1 MICLRTCLTCFCA
14 LGLILVATGITASA
28 QGGEPFV
35 ERPASLP
42 FLRLSWVGDPVAEL
56 SPNMQG
62 VIRTAT
68 GNITF
73 LSVHE
78 LGSGYGPPS
87 DFINVEVV
95 IKLDS
100 MPGKAFGFQ
109 LRRGTRYAANKAMLE
124 IVRTAFE
131 EGEPI
136 TIDYV
141 YLNRSNSV
149 ILRVIIVPPE
159 PVQLGYPMYIR
170 LSKRNGPLPLI
181 STTIP
186 KYGSPLDKKEAYR

>member
-1 MICLRTCLTCFCA
+1 MIRLRTCLTCFCA
-14 LGLILVATGITASA
+14 LGMILVATGITASA
-28 QGGEPFV
+28 RGGEPSV
-35 ERPASLP
+35 ERPAPLP
-42 FLRLSWVGDPVAEL
+42 FLRLSWAGDLGAEL

-62 VIRTAT
+62 VISTAT
-68 GNITF
+68 GKITF
-73 LSVHE
+73 LRVHE

-131 EGEPI
+131 EGESI

-141 YLNRSNSV
+141 YLNQTNSV
-149 ILRVIIVPPE
+149 MLRAMIVPAA
-159 PVQLGYPMYIR
+159 PVQLGYPMFI
-170 LSKRNGPLPLI
+170 PLVQ
-181 STTIP
+181 
-186 KYGSPLDKKEAYR
+186 K